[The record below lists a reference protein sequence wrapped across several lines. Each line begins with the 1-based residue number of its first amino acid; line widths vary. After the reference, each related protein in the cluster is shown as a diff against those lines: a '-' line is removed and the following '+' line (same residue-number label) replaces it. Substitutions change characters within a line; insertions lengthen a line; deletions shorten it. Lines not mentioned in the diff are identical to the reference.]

1 MKANAL
7 LSLCCSILAGVSG
20 LAACERPNTEPASYA
35 LSGSAGQPA
44 RESDDEAITARVK
57 AKLAADAELLPL
69 PIAVE
74 TDHGRVTLSGVV
86 PQALIG
92 RAVQVVGSVS
102 GVRAVVSRLEAAA
115 AS

>member
-7 LSLCCSILAGVSG
+7 LSLCCSILAGASG
-20 LAACERPNTEPASYA
+20 LAGCERPNTEPASYA
-35 LSGSAGQPA
+35 LSGSTGQPGN
-44 RESDDEAITARVK
+44 ESDDEAITARVK

-69 PIAVE
+69 PITVE

-86 PQALIG
+86 PQAMIG
-92 RAVQVVGSVS
+92 RAEQVVSRVD
-102 GVRAVVSRLEAAA
+102 GVRAVVSRLEPAA